1 MLRNTLRKADIS
13 LILVATVGL
22 GLSIIAFFYVH
33 QWEYDQAFQ
42 EKQKQADDYVRT
54 LRQTFST
61 FSNVLHSIRGLHN
74 VDNRITRE
82 SFTQFVD
89 KELLNYHGI
98 QGLAWIAQVPA
109 TQRLVVEQYIQQ
121 REHIPTF
128 QFWEQSLYGNNKQPA
143 IFRQYHYPILFIE
156 PMQDNVQHRGYDVSS
171 DPILQTALERAR
183 DQGQL
188 IASGAIQYISD
199 RRNTANG
206 FYVFLPVYQKGIPS
220 TEEKRRQSLV
230 GFASGIVLYQDLIQA
245 VLRLPK
251 QRTDVFLTIIDNTQG
266 SQGRVLYAPNWYLH
280 DPDLQG
286 QSKQI
291 LETPLEFGG
300 RQWLIVLNHMEDGFK
315 SQTNYAWG
323 VLAVVVLFTLGVLHY
338 MYVTLTR
345 ARWAEDLVAKRTL
358 SLSEANQALNREVEV
373 RQRMTI
379 DLKISQQRFQAIFD
393 EAAMG
398 IVQTDLRGRI
408 LQSNKAMQFLLGY
421 EEHELENRYL
431 KEFAYSEDKEADIS
445 LLQKMLEGKFNTY
458 LIGKRYIHKDK
469 HIIWTSQNCSIV
481 RDVIS
486 PFLIS
491 MVEDITERKQ
501 AEEARL
507 QAEKKYRKI
516 FENAIEGI
524 FQCTPEGRFLNVNP
538 AFVRMLGYESAEQLC
553 QEVTDIGTQVY
564 AHPEQRQKFLELLE
578 TQSEVQGFEY
588 QARCRDGTVIWVN
601 ETVRLV
607 KDQEQ
612 GISFYEG
619 IVEDVTER
627 KCTEEKLLYDAS
639 HDQLTGLF
647 NRHAFTERLSEALE
661 QLHKKREEIGDLPLV
676 ESNSIQF
683 AVLFVDLDRF
693 KIVND
698 SMGHW
703 WGDKLLVQIARR
715 LHALCE
721 DDIAARFGGDEFAVL
736 LTGIPN
742 SSELEERVQQI
753 QGRLQQPYILEGQT
767 LITTVSTGV
776 AVAYM
781 NSHLYSSTDEIL
793 RDADTAMYEAKRAGK
808 SRYVIFQPG
817 MHAYVASMLQ
827 MEADIRNAFE
837 KGEFVLYYQPIVSL
851 QKRHLIGVEALI
863 RWKHPERG
871 MIMPDK
877 FIPLSEE
884 TGLIN
889 YLGLWVFETAC
900 MQLKKWQTQFP
911 AYENLSMNINVSP
924 IQLRQ
929 TRIVNDIQDIL
940 EQTGIEPSTCHMEI
954 TESAMMQDPEAMLT
968 VLNDIKQLGVQQYVD
983 DFGTGYSSLS
993 YLRRFP
999 IDALKID
1006 KSFIQEIDAPGKSTH
1021 VAKAIISLG
1030 DAFNLKVVA
1039 EGVDSSFQIA
1049 VLESAHCHYLQGYLF
1064 SRPKDAQSM
1073 EEYLALGLQ
1082 DEVAIAIDGEVRMQK
1097 SCA

>member
-13 LILVATVGL
+13 LILVATIGL

-42 EKQKQADDYVRT
+42 EKQKQADDYVRI

-74 VDNRITRE
+74 VHNQITRE

-89 KELLNYHGI
+89 NELLAYHGI
-98 QGLAWIAQVPA
+98 QGLEWIAYVPA
-109 TQRLVVEQYIQQ
+109 AKRFEIEQRLQN
-121 REHIPTF
+121 RENNPAF
-128 QFWEQSLYGNNKQPA
+128 RFWERSLRNKNKQPA
-143 IFRQYHYPILFIE
+143 ISRAAYYPILFTE
-156 PMQDNVQHRGYDVSS
+156 PMQNNAQQRGYDVSS
-171 DPILQTALERAR
+171 DLALKIALEKSR

-188 IASGAIQYISD
+188 IASGAIQHFSNKIA
-199 RRNTANG
+199 TTG
-206 FYVFLPVYQKGIPS
+206 FHVFLPVYKKGKIPLS
-220 TEEKRRQSLV
+220 KEERRHKLV
-230 GFASGIVLYQDLIQA
+230 GFASGTVLYQDLIQA

-251 QRTDVFLTIIDNTQG
+251 QRTDVFLSIIDNTRG
-266 SQGRVLYAPNWYLH
+266 SRGRVLYAPAWYLR
-280 DPDLQG
+280 DPELQG
-286 QSKQI
+286 QAKQI

-300 RQWLIVLNHMEDGFK
+300 RQWLVVLNHTREGFR
-315 SQTNYAWG
+315 SQTSYAWG
-323 VLAVVVLFTLGVLHY
+323 VLTVILLFTLGVLHY

-345 ARWAEDLVAKRTL
+345 ARWAESLVAKRTL

-379 DLKISQQRFQAIFD
+379 DLEISQQRFQAIFD

-398 IVQTDLRGRI
+398 IVQTDLEGRI

-421 EEHELENRYL
+421 EEQALKNHYL
-431 KEFAYSEDKEADIS
+431 KEFAYSEDKEADFS
-445 LLQKMLEGKFNTY
+445 LLQKMLAGKFNTY
-458 LIGKRYIHKDK
+458 LIGKRYIHKDE
-469 HIIWTSQNCSIV
+469 HIIWTSQNCSMV
-481 RDVIS
+481 RDANS
-486 PFLIS
+486 PFIIS
-491 MVEDITERKQ
+491 MIEDITERKQ
-501 AEEARL
+501 AEDARL

-524 FQCTPEGRFLNVNP
+524 FQCTPNGHFLNVNP

-553 QEVTDIGTQVY
+553 QEVTDIGKQVY
-564 AHPEQRQKFLELLE
+564 AQPEHRQKFLALLE
-578 TQSEVQGFEY
+578 TRSEVQGFEY
-588 QARCRDGTVIWVN
+588 QARCRNGTVIWVN
-601 ETVRLV
+601 ETVRVV
-607 KDQEQ
+607 KSDDQQ
-612 GISFYEG
+612 VLFYEG

-627 KCTEEKLLYDAS
+627 KRTEEKLLYDAS

-647 NRHAFTERLSEALE
+647 NRNAFTERLSDALRHLHE
-661 QLHKKREEIGDLPLV
+661 QRAKIGDLPIV
-676 ESNSIQF
+676 QGNSIQF

-715 LHALCE
+715 LDSLCE
-721 DDIAARFGGDEFAVL
+721 DDTAARFGGDEFAVL
-736 LTGIPN
+736 LKGIPN
-742 SSELEERVQQI
+742 SSELEQRVQQI

-767 LITTVSTGV
+767 FITTVSTGV

-781 NSHLYSSTDEIL
+781 NSHLYSNTDEIL

-817 MHAYVASMLQ
+817 MHAHVANMLQ

-851 QKRHLIGVEALI
+851 QKRHIIGLEALI

-871 MIMPDK
+871 MISPDK

-900 MQLKKWQTQFP
+900 LQLKKWQTQFP
-911 AYENLSMNINVSP
+911 EHASLSMNINVSP
-924 IQLRQ
+924 IQLKQ

-954 TESAMMQDPEAMLT
+954 TETAMMQDPEAMLE

-993 YLRRFP
+993 YLRKFP

-1030 DAFNLKVVA
+1030 EAFNLKVVA
-1039 EGVDSSFQIA
+1039 EGVESSFQIA
-1049 VLESAHCHYLQGYLF
+1049 VLESAHCHYLQGFLF

-1073 EEYLALGLQ
+1073 ENYLALGLQ
-1082 DEVAIAIDGEVRMQK
+1082 DEVKLAMDDEARMQK